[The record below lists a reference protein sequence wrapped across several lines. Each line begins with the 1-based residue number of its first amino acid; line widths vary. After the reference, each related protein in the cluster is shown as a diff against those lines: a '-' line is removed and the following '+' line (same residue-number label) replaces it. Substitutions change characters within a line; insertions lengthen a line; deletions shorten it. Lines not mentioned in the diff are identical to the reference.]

1 MSFCSNAFCEEG
13 NREND
18 ILTEK
23 NCNQV
28 YTSQALSFDPIPF
41 GNRYG
46 QNGVTYLEN
55 GDVLLRFFAP
65 NASKVE
71 FSGMPGSLA
80 GEEKRPLNRCKGGYW
95 ELTLSGLPTKY
106 LAIIFY
112 VDGIEAMNPC
122 VNIGAGYDRMI
133 NYVDLPHAEGKFY
146 EVNRVPHGSIRYE
159 FYHSSLTGRPRD
171 CLVYTPP
178 GYDGEKKEV
187 SCFISPTRRGRERD
201 KLVLA
206 GKVEFH
212 FRQSPRRRKGGRDDR
227 RVQLRRGL
235 PKR

>member
-1 MSFCSNAFCEEG
+1 
-13 NREND
+13 
-18 ILTEK
+18 
-23 NCNQV
+23 
-28 YTSQALSFDPIPF
+28 
-41 GNRYG
+41 
-46 QNGVTYLEN
+46 
-55 GDVLLRFFAP
+55 
-65 NASKVE
+65 
-71 FSGMPGSLA
+71 
-80 GEEKRPLNRCKGGYW
+80 
-95 ELTLSGLPTKY
+95 
-106 LAIIFY
+106 
-112 VDGIEAMNPC
+112 
-122 VNIGAGYDRMI
+122 MI

-212 FRQSPRRRKGGRDDR
+212 FR
-227 RVQLRRGL
+227 
-235 PKR
+235 